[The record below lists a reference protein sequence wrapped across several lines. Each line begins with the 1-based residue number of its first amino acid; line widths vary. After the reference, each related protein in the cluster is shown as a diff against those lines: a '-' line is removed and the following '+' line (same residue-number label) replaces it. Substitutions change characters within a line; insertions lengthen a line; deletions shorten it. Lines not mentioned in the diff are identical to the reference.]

1 MWNKRQAKEKWHLTD
16 REVKAICE
24 YYSFP
29 IVKGAYQIP
38 EDTVPVYIP
47 DKRCMKSELRQYL
60 FVADAIHKKVTIDP
74 KLINSS
80 VDEIRTV
87 VRVLKNK
94 HLIELID
101 GRAADSLDY
110 RDYILGLDF
119 TEWKRDATDNL
130 KTLKEVLGIAIEAGT
145 KGVTSAMLEHYS
157 M

>member
-1 MWNKRQAKEKWHLTD
+1 MWNKSQAKEKWHLTD
-16 REVKAICE
+16 REVKAICD

-38 EDTVPVYIP
+38 EDTVPIYIP

-60 FVADAIHKKVTIDP
+60 FVADAIHKKVTIVP
-74 KLINSS
+74 ELINSS
-80 VDEIRTV
+80 VQEIRTA

-94 HLIELID
+94 HLIELIE
-101 GRAADSLDY
+101 GREIDSLDY
-110 RDYILGLDF
+110 RDYMLGIDYLG
-119 TEWKRDATDNL
+119 WKKDATDNL
-130 KTLKEVLGIAIEAGT
+130 KTLKEVLGTAIEAGA